1 MTETSAAEYAS
12 RRNRAR
18 AALRDADIDALLIT
32 PGANLRYLT
41 GYTGSPSTERITAL
55 VLAADGRA
63 AMLVP
68 VLEHPLVAEYVA
80 AEGDDVVELQAW
92 TETEDSIARLIALLP
107 GPARRVAVDEQMW
120 AGRSLALRAGRPDV
134 DQINA
139 ADVMKQLRM
148 RKSADEVA
156 ALRRAAA
163 AIDSV
168 HAEMA
173 QWLKPGR
180 TEREIAADI
189 ADAIVQAGHVRADF
203 VIVASGPNGAS
214 PHADAS
220 DRVVAEGAPV
230 VVDIGGP
237 MPDGYNS
244 DSTRTYVLG
253 EPPAEFARSYQVLL
267 SAQRAQCEAVRP
279 GRTADDLDALGRAI
293 IADAGYGELFV
304 HRTGHGI
311 GLEVHEHPYIV
322 EGNELELAEGMAFS
336 VEPGIYHPGRYGARI
351 EDIVVCTASGG
362 ERLNQRPR
370 ELGVLP
376 C

>member
-1 MTETSAAEYAS
+1 MTDTAAAEYAA
-12 RRNRAR
+12 RRDRAR
-18 AALRDADIDALLIT
+18 GALCAADLDALLIT

-41 GYTGSPSTERITAL
+41 GYTGSPSTERITCL
-55 VLAADGRA
+55 VLPADGPA
-63 AMLVP
+63 AVLVP
-68 VLEHPLVAEYVA
+68 ELERPLA
-80 AEGDDVVELQAW
+80 AEHVGAAGDDVVELHTWA
-92 TETEDSIARLIALLP
+92 ETEDAIARLLALLP
-107 GPARRVAVDEQMW
+107 RPASSVGVDEQMW

-134 DQINA
+134 EQVSA
-139 ADVMKQLRM
+139 AEVMKQLRM
-148 RKSADEVA
+148 RKSDEEIA

-180 TEREIAADI
+180 TEREIAADL
-189 ADAIVQAGHVRADF
+189 ADAIVQAGHSRADF

-220 DRVVAEGAPV
+220 DRVVTEGAPV

-253 EPPAEFARSYQVLL
+253 EPPEEFARSYEVLL
-267 SAQRAQCEAVRP
+267 TAQQEQCAAVRP
-279 GRTADDLDALGRAI
+279 GRTAAELDALGRSI
-293 IADAGYGELFV
+293 IADAGYGELFI

-322 EGNELELAEGMAFS
+322 AGNDLELTQGMAFS
-336 VEPGIYHPGRYGARI
+336 VEPGIYHPDRYGARI